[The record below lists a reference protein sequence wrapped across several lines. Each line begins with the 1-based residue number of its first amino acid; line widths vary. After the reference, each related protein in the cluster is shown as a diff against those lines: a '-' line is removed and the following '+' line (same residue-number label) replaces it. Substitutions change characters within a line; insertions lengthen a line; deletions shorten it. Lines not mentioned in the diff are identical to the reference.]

1 MVAKN
6 FGLQE
11 IFGWQQ
17 GWKSNFSKIKTLET
31 PDVFIHLALKNLL
44 HIFGEEKGENFKAVR
59 FVVPVNLRFYCLA
72 LLIITAG
79 KLQQNYILQET

>member
-11 IFGWQQ
+11 MFGWEQ

-31 PDVFIHLALKNLL
+31 PEVFIDLALKNLL
-44 HIFGEEKGENFKAVR
+44 QIFGEEKGETFKAVR